1 MKTLLGLVLAVGI
14 LLPSA
19 AVAQNAEPDLKAG
32 KATFVKW
39 CAPCHGEGIYMTG
52 TNALRAKYKD
62 AKPALLEQRTDLTP
76 EFVKGFVRKG
86 AGLMAPFRKTEI
98 SDAELDALAAYLS
111 RKEPR

>member
-1 MKTLLGLVLAVGI
+1 MMSLALAVGI
-14 LLPSA
+14 LLPGA
-19 AVAQNAEPDLKAG
+19 AMAQSAEPDLKAG

-76 EFVKGFVRKG
+76 EIVKGFVRKG
-86 AGLMAPFRKTEI
+86 SGVMAPFRKTEI
-98 SDAELDALAAYLS
+98 TDAELDALAAYLS
-111 RKEPR
+111 RKDPR